1 MPSRRPEVIR
11 RRRAVTVT
19 PAPATPPADATA
31 PADKLDLL
39 VGAEAIAGYLN
50 IEVRQ
55 CFHWLARGYIP
66 ASKTGNIWT
75 ATRSALREHFSG
87 SRRAAQ

>member
-1 MPSRRPEVIR
+1 MPSRPEVIR

-39 VGAEAIAGYLN
+39 VGAEAIADYLN

-55 CFHWLARGYIP
+55 CFHWP
-66 ASKTGNIWT
+66 AKG
-75 ATRSALREHFSG
+75 
-87 SRRAAQ
+87 

>member
-1 MPSRRPEVIR
+1 MPSHPEVIR
-11 RRRAVTVT
+11 RRRAATVT
-19 PAPATPPADATA
+19 PAPADATA

-39 VGAEAIAGYLN
+39 VGAEAIADYLN